1 MGVNEMTV
9 EELMNELAKLDR
21 DAEVHFSYNYGD
33 YWGTEVSQ
41 TISNVSKGSVKYSEY
56 HSMYKIV
63 DTNDDCFD
71 EETSSCDK
79 DVISVVLID

>member
-1 MGVNEMTV
+1 MTV
-9 EELMNELAKLDR
+9 EELMNELAKLDK

-41 TISNVSKGSVKYSEY
+41 TISNVSKGAVKYSEY

-63 DTNDDCFD
+63 DSNDDCFD

-79 DVISVVLID
+79 DVISVVLLD

>member
-1 MGVNEMTV
+1 MTV
-9 EELMNELAKLDR
+9 EELMNEWAKLDR
-21 DAEVHFSYNYGD
+21 DAEVHCSYNYAD

-41 TISNVSKGSVKYSEY
+41 TISNVSKGAVKYSEY

-63 DTNDDCFD
+63 EVDSDDCFD

-79 DVISVVLID
+79 DVISVVLLD

>member
-1 MGVNEMTV
+1 MTV
-9 EELMNELAKLDR
+9 EELMNELAKLDK

-41 TISNVSKGSVKYSEY
+41 TISNVSKGAVKYSEY

-63 DTNDDCFD
+63 DSDDCFD

-79 DVISVVLID
+79 DVISVVLLD